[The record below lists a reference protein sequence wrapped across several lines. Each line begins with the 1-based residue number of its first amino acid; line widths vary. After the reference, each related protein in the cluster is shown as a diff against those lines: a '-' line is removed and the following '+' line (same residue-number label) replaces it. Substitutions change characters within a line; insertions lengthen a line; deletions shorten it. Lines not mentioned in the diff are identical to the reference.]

1 MVDQFKSL
9 DDVGWYGS
17 AYMLTLCSFQL
28 IYGRIYTFFSLK
40 WCFLA
45 TIFLFE
51 LGSLVSGVSTS
62 SEALIVGRAIQGLG
76 ASGKPDFNPLFQVFQ
91 LIKVT
96 QAFSLGPLSFWPI
109 LFPLGSG
116 PFTQV

>member
-1 MVDQFKSL
+1 
-9 DDVGWYGS
+9 
-17 AYMLTLCSFQL
+17 MLTMCSFQL

-45 TIFLFE
+45 VIFLFE
-51 LGSLVSGVSTS
+51 LGSLVSGAAPS

-76 ASGKPDFNPLFQVFQ
+76 ASGKPDLPQLFQIFE
-91 LIKVT
+91 LIKMN
-96 QAFSLGPLSFWPI
+96 QAFSLGLLSFSPI

-116 PFTQV
+116 PHTQVWLQACLALHLLLGH